1 MKRRMLRLGA
11 IVGAAAVSALAVS
24 PAFAAAATS
33 QATAQSLELSVLG
46 NAAVSQQ
53 LTATNDG
60 SGEVKNDAS
69 TLPQLADVLPANN
82 LIGAGVAP
90 QDAGA
95 NNDGTSFACAGIAG
109 TGGGVVTVGD
119 SECNIEGQPLDVDLA
134 NLDLGNAVIGDAG
147 VLTAALNGLPGIG
160 DLLTLLGVTLDTLV
174 GDISAAIADTPL
186 GELTIGGSLSAI
198 EAQCTATPTA
208 ASGGATLVDGGGP
221 VDIGITI
228 PGGTN
233 VPLVSLPV
241 NPPPNTH
248 VLVDLDTVTA
258 TIITAVQDELDTALD
273 GALAGLGLG
282 ALLETI
288 QDEIITVLVAQ
299 LQPLLQPLQDDI
311 LDIGLNLQTVGDGG
325 RSIEVTALDLQVL
338 PVLEDFAGASL
349 ISGQIGN
356 VTCGPNT
363 AATQNP
369 PGDDP
374 ESPDDDLPEV
384 PTVVDSGVAG
394 DGDNTARNVL
404 GATAALML
412 LAGTAG
418 LMGYRRMLNK

>member
-11 IVGAAAVSALAVS
+11 IVGATAVSALAVS

-33 QATAQSLELSVLG
+33 QSTAQSLELSVLG

-53 LTATNDG
+53 VTATNDG

-69 TLPQLADVLPANN
+69 TLPQLADVLPVNN

-95 NNDGTSFACAGIAG
+95 NSDGTSFACAGIAG

-119 SECNIEGQPLDVDLA
+119 SECNIEGSPLSVDLA
-134 NLDLGNAVIGDAG
+134 NLDLGNAVIGDQG
-147 VLTAALNGLPGIG
+147 VLTAAIGDIPLIG
-160 DLLTLLGVTLDTLV
+160 DLLTLLGVTLNTLV

-208 ASGGATLVDGGGP
+208 ASGGATLADAGGP

-228 PGGTN
+228 PGGTT
-233 VPLVSLPV
+233 VPLVSLPA

-258 TIITAVQDELDTALD
+258 TIIAAVEDELDTALD
-273 GALAGLGLG
+273 GALSGLGLDTF
-282 ALLETI
+282 LELI

-299 LQPLLQPLQDDI
+299 LQPLLQPLQDDV

-338 PVLEDFAGASL
+338 PVLADFAGASL

-363 AATQNP
+363 AATQEP
-369 PGDDP
+369 PTDDP
-374 ESPDDDLPEV
+374 DPENPELPDV
-384 PTVVDSGVAG
+384 PTVVDSGMAG
-394 DGDNTARNVL
+394 NGDNTARNVL